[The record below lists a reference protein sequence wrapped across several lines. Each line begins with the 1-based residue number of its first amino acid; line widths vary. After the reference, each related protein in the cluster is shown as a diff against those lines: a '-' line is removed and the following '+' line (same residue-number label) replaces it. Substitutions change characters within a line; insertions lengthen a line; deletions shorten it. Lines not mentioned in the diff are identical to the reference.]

1 MADAPKPAPKPE
13 AKYEP
18 PKELEQ
24 KAAVQKFQGRPK
36 RQPVEQAEYFYNV
49 KGTHIA
55 FFLSSVGML
64 VAFLMMFHK
73 DDARPWKPYQK
84 QFAQMDFEKLW
95 YDMNGLQKDVLA
107 MGKEIE
113 DIERNIDLILS
124 KFPTDPKKGV
134 EFDVDEFKDQGLLPV
149 PGLEKAPFNGKAHV
163 FVNEKKKLEVA
174 EKEEVRG
181 DLYRRLQLMNFA
193 KDELGAVRFRY
204 EEAKHHFE
212 DAVKTGSDRRSFYEG
227 HYETEKK
234 EWDRVNKE
242 VEERKADADEV
253 QKRSDFYEEF
263 AAALEKKTQ
272 GKENGKNWKVKRA
285 LEDLRADRTAKL
297 KELEDKKTRFAKEK
311 PSFANTVRNA
321 PMSDFFAPTLKVRN
335 HILPDIKDQL
345 NFATVTKVDRCDTC
359 HVAIDNPTYEV
370 RINPDLKE
378 GDENKYTFKEPFLQ
392 QFVAHARGTVEKK
405 DCVVCDEEGR
415 KTKEIKEPLTPH
427 KSWESGDVVKFTK
440 TFMAHPR
447 LDLFAADSSKHPIAK
462 FGCTVCHEGDG
473 RDTDFTRVVH
483 TPNSEHQ
490 GKEWR
495 NRHGTP
501 YGEERYNWNYREL
514 WDLPMF
520 PTKYVQASCRRCHT
534 DAVDLDGAPK
544 YVQGMKLVERIG
556 CYGCHRM
563 DTYQILPKDV
573 NNVAVDPNRKNRR
586 PGPPLLRIATKV
598 SEDWAAKW
606 VLAPRDFRS
615 TTRMPH
621 FFGQSNTRAK
631 VNQNDYPVVEVNGV
645 KRSPVD
651 DTIVASLVKYVWSLS
666 DKEADPAPPALKG
679 DAIKG
684 EIIVKQVGCTACHKL
699 VETPL
704 SVFQDQSPE
713 KPATRSRY
721 LEDFAPTLFGVGS
734 KMNKAWLFAWVR
746 NPKKHFKDSSMPNL
760 RLSEQEATDVVEY
773 LMTLKKPEWEKLAA
787 PQANGKIV
795 DDLIVEIL
803 KKVMSDYDAAQTLAG
818 KNPLPEYKEM
828 ASADGK
834 VKWLGRKMVKNFG
847 CYSCHQLKDDPDSGM
862 KWQDEEG
869 IGVELSGSQPW
880 GSKHHDKLD
889 FGFAADDGVNHH
901 GVEAVDAFD
910 RPVKAHV
917 AESRA
922 AWLENK
928 LENPRIYDA
937 GKMASKPWDELLRM
951 PNFGLNKM
959 EIELVA
965 TFVQSFTDHAVTGL
979 VEN

>member
-212 DAVKTGSDRRSFYEG
+212 DDVKTGSDRPSFYKG

-335 HILPDIKDQL
+335 HILPDIKDKL

-573 NNVAVDPNRKNRR
+573 NNVAVDANRKNRR

-598 SEDWAAKW
+598 TEDWAAKW

-621 FFGQSNTRAK
+621 FFNQSNTRVK

-773 LMTLKKPEWEKLAA
+773 LMTLKKPDWEKLAA
-787 PQANGKIV
+787 PQANPKVV
-795 DDLIVEIL
+795 DDLITEIL
-803 KKVMSDYDAAQTLAG
+803 RKVMSNYDADQTLAG

-862 KWQDEEG
+862 KWQHEEG
-869 IGVELSGSQPW
+869 IGVELTGSQPW

-889 FGFAADDGVNHH
+889 FGFTADDGVNHH
-901 GVEAVDAFD
+901 GIKSLHAFTGD
-910 RPVKAHV
+910 TLDYHV
-917 AESRA
+917 A
-922 AWLENK
+922 
-928 LENPRIYDA
+928 
-937 GKMASKPWDELLRM
+937 
-951 PNFGLNKM
+951 
-959 EIELVA
+959 
-965 TFVQSFTDHAVTGL
+965 
-979 VEN
+979 